1 VHVLHSEAP
10 EPPWNFPL
18 VHAVQVVPRVLAW
31 IVPGEQLWQAVIPF
45 SLYVP
50 ARHESHVL

>member
-31 IVPGEQLWQAVIPF
+31 IVPAEQLWQAVIPF